1 MWLLCA
7 AMLPRVLLLTW
18 AKLKW
23 VSLTFS
29 QNWWPLKGPHAGNP
43 HAYPD
48 RTYPASAGIPTSHPI
63 TLLEPSQTIEILEF
77 ITFLYSMSGSV
88 LWCHPEKSLSQMT
101 VFMFEFNHHVIIIQ
115 SFFIS
120 YHISLVSSAIPPWN
134 VASNLLHLAALL
146 WKYVHFQE
154 PKFPIQGLNLCPR
167 EWKRKVL
174 TTRPPGNA
182 QYFHFLLSV
191 WKRGI

>member
-29 QNWWPLKGPHAGNP
+29 QNWWPLKGPCAGNP

-48 RTYPASAGIPTSHPI
+48 RTYPASAGIPTSCPI
-63 TLLEPSQTIEILEF
+63 RLSELSQTIEILLLLSSTPGLIQSF
-77 ITFLYSMSGSV
+77 DATQK
-88 LWCHPEKSLSQMT
+88 KSLSQMT
-101 VFMFEFNHHVIIIQ
+101 VFKFEFNHHVIIIQ

-120 YHISLVSSAIPPWN
+120 CQISLLSSAIPPWN
-134 VASNLLHLAALL
+134 VASNLLHLVALL
-146 WKYVHFQE
+146 WKYFHFQE

-182 QYFHFLLSV
+182 QCFHFLLSV
-191 WKRGI
+191 WKCGI